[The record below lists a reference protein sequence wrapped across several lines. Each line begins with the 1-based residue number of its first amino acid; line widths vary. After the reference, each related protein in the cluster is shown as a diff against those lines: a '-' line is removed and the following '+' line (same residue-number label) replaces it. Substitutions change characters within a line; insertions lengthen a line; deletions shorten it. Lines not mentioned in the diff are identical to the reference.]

1 MDSLERLQGLHADL
15 IAFTETKLANID
27 RLWQE
32 LEDTLEDF
40 RRLLDLPVAT
50 PKDQELYAANKV
62 AVGDEEYSI
71 SDDFKHIGRALATAV
86 AVTEIQAGK
95 ILVQDY
101 GEEVSADID
110 FIARAVADFHDRR
123 DLLLQ
128 DLRIVL
134 DQSENLDLE
143 EPFRD
148 GFEQMVKMALEV
160 DKGVHGNASDFLVK
174 CLKAMQAI
182 EGRHAEVTAQLQ
194 SVPTTGELKPPAE
207 YAIMD
212 YQRKSLFKQH
222 EALACIVTYLFR
234 GNYTQ
239 AEDLRKVEDV
249 IRQQKDPKL
258 DFMLIHYL
266 PIFAAA
272 ARQFGASDLAIP
284 DSQLTSLNGLFRNLK
299 RDHPRPNIEPFQ
311 AVQSLMWTAQYSSHL
326 SPGKTEVPEAKECA
340 ASVKAALEDSALE
353 FLLAICSSM
362 TSDTWRHPARQEMVA
377 LLLTESPDLALD
389 GTQTSQYF
397 REMLMESLEI
407 FTESWISNI
416 PDSIRRLKSDEDD
429 QRLFRIAAMQEGV
442 APDPRTTNTGSL
454 HLESFLILMSFAF
467 ERRPEASEQWWED
480 TESNL
485 YGFLQ
490 WASKRQTVP
499 RVSAFC
505 EMLCSIAE
513 GEDGA
518 SSAHKFLLDESVPM
532 PGSRTRRM
540 PTMNYQQMFA
550 ELDLYARK
558 VHEKPSS
565 SGIANRKVL
574 PTDMNEVESPVM
586 LSSYLRLLAHLCRH
600 TSMTRDFIFSNTAID
615 LPRVLLLLSSGPVPT
630 YLRAS
635 VFAFLEA
642 LLTDALS
649 QTMFTMWR
657 TIDEWASSSHDT
669 TRLVGGTGVQP
680 PTTFTIG
687 ALQGTLASVSS
698 SPDQYDAFIILLRR
712 LLLQSA
718 DSSSEPQM
726 LPFPEDLGSA
736 YRSAGVTPYI
746 DFVCGQIF
754 VKRIPEASDE
764 SQAVSCAFHCLD
776 LIANS
781 LESFNES
788 YVAMLDRSGG
798 NQNSAQPYIATG
810 VYAQRH
816 PFARLMQWILS
827 SDLNV
832 QLMKKLHVSL
842 AEVEETLPDSPL
854 LLTLQRSIDIVNLVM
869 DLQPTYMD
877 IVRPLVKDLPQQK
890 IILGLT
896 SIEDSIFNHT
906 DLILDLCNY
915 ATTEHLD
922 LSLRALSLLQKL
934 SGSTKLNNNFLSA
947 HQARGRPRRII
958 DMLGP
963 NATADLKVVSNT
975 LVSKLQVSERELEN
989 GPSSPGYLLKDGV
1002 LAFLNTCLE
1011 AEPEFANVAHILLG
1025 FRKLGNQ
1032 LSLAETETNESSVLD
1047 AVIELV
1053 RDYPY
1058 GEENVYIAW
1067 LVHVKTAGML
1077 VLRSLW
1083 SSIVSSE
1090 ATLSQLRRYRL
1101 LPALFASQE
1110 SITENS
1116 SWDGRTVLDED
1127 FWFVVRS
1134 ETMTELLKYRGCLYK
1149 YVSHELRAS
1158 SSESSS
1164 SLLKQHLSTIMGKSL
1179 DLGGAPINHLNMFD
1193 LGDFMDINLSVSI
1206 VAPQL
1211 QYLPQFD
1218 PEAYVT
1224 EATDDQ
1230 PSLYNIAMVQELI
1243 QMQASAVGRQPQ
1255 GQVATQS
1262 ELDQFKYESEMFL
1275 AHLVAQNRLVLAR
1288 QTWRDTLRQY
1298 VDMVIAV
1305 VEYCPMDATAK
1316 TQFILQMLQLM
1327 LPKLDSLVADDSED
1341 TIELARAAD
1350 ALMFEMSNIQNQSRM
1365 EIMITE
1371 KLFQLFRTCIDGV
1384 LMANTNTN
1392 LRGLLYSICSQYLTR
1407 ITSATDEGRQ
1417 EANHKARANS
1427 MDCIR
1432 SSNLRLISILSDD
1445 AEDGTESCRLN
1456 ALNLLA
1462 LLTSLARL
1470 EKSNYIIDALVKAN
1484 VLEILIEPLKY
1495 LVTDFQDIDAARK
1508 ALFHSSLTS
1517 S

>member
-15 IAFTETKLANID
+15 IAFSETKLANID

-32 LEDTLEDF
+32 LEDTLDDF
-40 RRLLDLPVAT
+40 RRLLDPPATT
-50 PKDQELYAANKV
+50 PKDQELYTANKV
-62 AVGDEEYSI
+62 AVKDEEYSI
-71 SDDFKHIGRALATAV
+71 SDEFKHIGRALATAV
-86 AVTEIQAGK
+86 SVNEIQAGK

-101 GEEVSADID
+101 GEEVSADLD

-128 DLRIVL
+128 DLRMVL
-134 DQSENLDLE
+134 DQSGNLDLE

-148 GFEQMVKMALEV
+148 GFQQMVKMALEV
-160 DKGVHGNASDFLVK
+160 DKGVHGNASRFVDK
-174 CLKAMQAI
+174 CLEAMQAI
-182 EGRHAEVTAQLQ
+182 EARHAEVTAQLQ

-234 GNYTQ
+234 GNYAQ
-239 AEDLRKVEDV
+239 AEDLRKVESV
-249 IRQQKDPKL
+249 IRHQKDPKL
-258 DFMLIHYL
+258 DFMLVHYL
-266 PIFAAA
+266 PVFAEA
-272 ARQFGASDLAIP
+272 ARQIGGSDLGVP
-284 DSQLTSLNGLFRNLK
+284 DGQLTSLNGLFRNLK
-299 RDHPRPNIEPFQ
+299 RDHPMASIEPFQ
-311 AVQSLMWTAQYSSHL
+311 AAQTLIWTAQFSSHC
-326 SPGKTEVPEAKECA
+326 SPGKTEAPEAKDCA
-340 ASVKAALEDSALE
+340 ASVKVALEDNALE

-362 TSDTWRHPARQEMVA
+362 ISDTWRHPARQEMVA

-397 REMLMESLEI
+397 REMLMESLES
-407 FTESWISNI
+407 FTESWISNM
-416 PDSIRRLKSDEDD
+416 PDSIRRLKSEEDD
-429 QRLFRIAAMQEGV
+429 QRLAQIAAMQEGV
-442 APDPRTTNTGSL
+442 APDPRTTNTSSL

-467 ERRPEASEQWWED
+467 EHRPEASEQWWED
-480 TESNL
+480 PESNL

-532 PGSRTRRM
+532 PGFRTRRM

-600 TSMTRDFIFSNTAID
+600 TPLTREFIFSNITID

-642 LLTDALS
+642 LLTDALP

-657 TIDEWASSSHDT
+657 TIDEWASSSHDAA
-669 TRLVGGTGVQP
+669 RIVGGTGVQP
-680 PTTFTIG
+680 PTTSTVG

-712 LLLQSA
+712 LLSQSA
-718 DSSSEPQM
+718 DISSETQM

-746 DFVCGQIF
+746 DFICGQIL
-754 VKRIPEASDE
+754 VKRLPEASDE
-764 SQAVSCAFHCLD
+764 SQALSCAFHCLD
-776 LIANS
+776 LVANS

-788 YVAMLDRSGG
+788 YVAMLDRSGS
-798 NQNSAQPYIATG
+798 NQNSTQPILATG
-810 VYAQRH
+810 VYIQRH

-827 SDLNV
+827 SDMNV
-832 QLMKKLHVSL
+832 QLMKRLHVPI
-842 AEVEETLPDSPL
+842 ADIEATAPDLPL
-854 LLTLQRSIDIVNLVM
+854 LLTLQRSIDVVNLVM

-890 IILGLT
+890 MILGVT
-896 SIEDSIFNHT
+896 SMEDSIYNHT
-906 DLILDLCNY
+906 DVILDLCNY
-915 ATTEHLD
+915 ATVEYLD

-947 HQARGRPRRII
+947 HQARGHPRRIL

-963 NATADLKVVSNT
+963 NATADLRVVSNA
-975 LVSKLQVSERELEN
+975 LVAKLHVNERELEN
-989 GPSSPGYLLKDGV
+989 GPSSPGYLLKDGI

-1011 AEPEFANVAHILLG
+1011 TEPEFANVAHILLG
-1025 FRKLGNQ
+1025 FRRLGNQ
-1032 LSLAETETNESSVLD
+1032 LSLTEMEANESSVLD

-1053 RDYPY
+1053 RDYPH
-1058 GEENVYIAW
+1058 GEENVYISW
-1067 LVHVKTAGML
+1067 LVHVKTASMM

-1083 SSIVSSE
+1083 SSVVSAE

-1110 SITENS
+1110 SITESS

-1134 ETMTELLKYRGCLYK
+1134 ETMTELLKFRSCLYK

-1158 SSESSS
+1158 SSERSSS
-1164 SLLKQHLSTIMGKSL
+1164 VLKQHLSTIMGKSL
-1179 DLGGAPINHLNMFD
+1179 DLGGAPINHLSIFD

-1206 VAPQL
+1206 DVPPT

-1218 PEAYVT
+1218 PEAYMT
-1224 EATDDQ
+1224 EATDEQ
-1230 PSLYNIAMVQELI
+1230 PSLYDIPMAHELV
-1243 QMQASAVGRQPQ
+1243 QMQASAVGGQSQ
-1255 GQVATQS
+1255 SQVATQS
-1262 ELDQFKYESEMFL
+1262 ELDQFKYESEMLL
-1275 AHLVAQNRLVLAR
+1275 ACLTARNRLVLAR
-1288 QTWRDTLRQY
+1288 QTWRETLRQY

-1305 VEYCPMDATAK
+1305 VEFCPMDATAK

-1327 LPKLDSLVADDSED
+1327 LPKLDTLVAEDSED
-1341 TIELARAAD
+1341 TVELVRAAD
-1350 ALMFEMSNIQNQSRM
+1350 TLMFEVSRVQNESGM
-1365 EIMITE
+1365 ENMITE

-1384 LMANTNTN
+1384 LMANTNTA

-1407 ITSATDEGRQ
+1407 ITSATAEGRQ
-1417 EANHKARANS
+1417 EANDKARANS
-1427 MDCIR
+1427 MDCVR
-1432 SSNLRLISILSDD
+1432 SSNLRLITVLSDD

-1470 EKSNYIIDALVKAN
+1470 QGTNYIIDALVKAN

-1495 LVTDFQDIDAARK
+1495 LVTDFQDTDTARK
-1508 ALFHSSLTS
+1508 LTLPI
-1517 S
+1517 